1 MADKRVYLALFL
13 ILGSLMV
20 GGSYYWGTSTIIADT
35 THPVINEAATTSGA
49 LAYGDGYPT
58 LLLFVDE
65 NLGLESVEVEVRT
78 LGGILGIGSQAV
90 ETISMSLD
98 QQMDSNTYKFKGT
111 LGQQLEQN
119 TEYTVI
125 YRVYDQADLGDSYTT
140 AIEMV
145 NLAGIVTVNG
155 ITVDGPTDTIYVNSL
170 DLEIKVEITQAA
182 SSVTRVYGVVN
193 GQQLEFD
200 LFPSGD
206 YATLYTLPEDGSY
219 TFMVQ
224 VLDAGGSDTQLASF
238 NITLGTQYQIEL
250 MVLVFGSIIVG
261 GLYFYF
267 ERTGKASKPKG
278 GKKK

>member
-49 LAYGDGYPT
+49 IAYGDGYPT

-78 LGGILGIGSQAV
+78 LGGLLGWGSKEI
-90 ETISMSLD
+90 ETISMSLA
-98 QQMDSNTYKFKGT
+98 QQLDKDTYKYRGT
-111 LGQQLEQN
+111 LTQQLEQN
-119 TEYTVI
+119 TEYTII

-140 AIEMV
+140 SIETV

-193 GQQLEFD
+193 GQQLDFEKY
-200 LFPSGD
+200 PSGD

-238 NITLGTQYQIEL
+238 NIELGQQYQVEL
-250 MVLVFGSIIVG
+250 MILVFGLILVG
-261 GLYFYF
+261 SLYFYF
-267 ERTGKASKPKG
+267 ERTDKASKPKG